1 MIMKPD
7 LDDFYRYKNTQGP
20 SGGGGGFGSGI
31 VVIVIVVIFLI
42 SFLSSGASFAA
53 VETLLAFGIIAYL
66 LVRFLFD

>member
-20 SGGGGGFGSGI
+20 SGDGGFGSGI